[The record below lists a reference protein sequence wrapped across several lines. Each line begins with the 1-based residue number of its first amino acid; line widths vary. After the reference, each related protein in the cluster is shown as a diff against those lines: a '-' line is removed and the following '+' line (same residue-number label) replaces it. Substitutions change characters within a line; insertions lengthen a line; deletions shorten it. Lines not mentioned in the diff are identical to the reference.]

1 MARFELLFR
10 YKLKGSKRHEKR
22 CSFGKTERV
31 LKMFDLIMFFV
42 QMVTTHD
49 YVPAM
54 DLWGFGEDSAIVG
67 AAMSVSETFGLYA
80 PAFVGGGVQ

>member
-1 MARFELLFR
+1 MW
-10 YKLKGSKRHEKR
+10 

-49 YVPAM
+49 YVPVM
-54 DLWGFGEDSAIVG
+54 DVWGFGEDSSIVDV
-67 AAMSVSETFGLYA
+67 AMSVSENVFGLYT
-80 PAFVGGGVQ
+80 PVR